1 MSGTQRAWTD
11 DFYRSRSDEGV
22 EAEQARD
29 LVLKTLQ
36 TSPKQSPMYAE
47 LLLREAYDVSLGIH
61 NHVEQSRRDK
71 VATNPEAK
79 RPLSLVAMFDAED
92 TTGAVNIASVAYLFA
107 SRKIYERFGLS
118 FTEFLSSPAPY
129 CRDLLE
135 VAEKLQQTDSK
146 VVDEVTSGLN
156 RQFK

>member
-1 MSGTQRAWTD
+1 
-11 DFYRSRSDEGV
+11 
-22 EAEQARD
+22 
-29 LVLKTLQ
+29 
-36 TSPKQSPMYAE
+36 MYAE
-47 LLLREAYDVSLGIH
+47 LLLREAYDVSLNIY

-71 VATNPEAK
+71 HSPNPETK

-92 TTGAVNIASVAYLFA
+92 TTGAVNFASVAFLFA
-107 SRKIYERFGLS
+107 SRKIHERFGLS
-118 FTEFLSSPAPY
+118 FAEYLNSPAPY

-135 VAEKLQQTDSK
+135 AAEKLQQTDSK